1 MGELNIR
8 YDLWMH
14 LLPKIGNARKQK
26 ISKFFGSAEN
36 LYKASEKELINSK
49 LFIIEEIGAILEN
62 RQEFNFEKWENLL
75 KNKSVDFLS
84 VEEEKYPKRLRE
96 IYDCPYGIFYRGTLP
111 EDDLKTAAI
120 VGARRCSAYGK
131 AAAEEMV
138 YELTNAGFV
147 IVSGMA
153 RGIDGIAHRKSII
166 SGGKTIAVLGSGV
179 DVCYP
184 KENRDLFEDI
194 PGNGCVLSEYEPGTE
209 ALAQFFP
216 QRNRIISA
224 LSDITIVVEAREKSG
239 SLITADFALEQGKDV
254 YAIPG
259 RMFDPMSAGCNKLI
273 AEGAGIIRNPKQ
285 FIMDIN
291 ELNSVGMNNTDEDD
305 SQKLIL
311 EKEETLVYSCLDF
324 YAKSVEQ
331 IYRETNLTLIQI
343 LSALNRLV
351 ELGLAKECFTNQYTK
366 IH

>member
-14 LLPKIGNARKQK
+14 LLPKINCARKQE
-26 ISKFFGSAEN
+26 IGRYFGGAINFFLAP
-36 LYKASEKELINSK
+36 EKELINSK

-62 RQEFNFEKWENLL
+62 RQKFNFEKWENLL
-75 KNKSVDFLS
+75 NKRNVNFLS
-84 VEEEKYPKRLRE
+84 IEDTAFPKRLRA
-96 IYDCPYGIFYRGTLP
+96 IYDCPYGIFYKGTLP
-111 EDDLKTAAI
+111 DDELRTAAI

-131 AAAEEMV
+131 AAAEELA

-153 RGIDGIAHRKSII
+153 RGIDGISHRKTIS
-166 SGGKTIAVLGSGV
+166 SGGKTIAVLGSGI

-184 KENRDLFEDI
+184 KENRDLFNDI
-194 PGNGCVLSEYEPGTE
+194 PNNGCVLSEYAPGTE

-224 LSDITIVVEAREKSG
+224 LSDMTIVVEAREKSG
-239 SLITADFALEQGKDV
+239 SLITADLALEQGKDV

-259 RMFDPMSAGCNKLI
+259 RIFDPMSAGCNKLI
-273 AEGAGIIRNPKQ
+273 AEGAGIIQNPKQ
-285 FIMDIN
+285 FIKDIM
-291 ELNSVGMNNTDEDD
+291 ELNSAGVNYCDEDE

-324 YAKSVEQ
+324 YAKGVEQ
-331 IYRETNLTLIQI
+331 IYKETNLSLIQI
-343 LSALNRLV
+343 LSALSRLV

-366 IH
+366 IR